1 MILYPVMRIKPRG
14 IVSQCANNYKLKQY
28 KKLPMKENK
37 KDVFIKTIDKHKK
50 IIYKIVNSYCPNK
63 EDRKDLEQDI
73 IIQLWNSFD
82 KYNSNY
88 RYSTWMYRIALN
100 VAISFY
106 RKEKKWSIKNDFYN
120 EESIFKIEEDTSE
133 KQTELN
139 DHLKLLQDFIHNLN
153 ELNKALMLLYLE
165 EKSYEEISEI
175 LGITK
180 TNVATKISRIKLKL
194 KKEFQNI

>member
-1 MILYPVMRIKPRG
+1 MMV
-14 IVSQCANNYKLKQY
+14 
-28 KKLPMKENK
+28 NK
-37 KDVFIKTIDKHKK
+37 KDQFIKTIDEHKK
-50 IIYKIVNSYCPNK
+50 IIYKIVNSYCQNK
-63 EDRKDLEQDI
+63 EDRKDLEQEI

-82 KYNSNY
+82 NYNSDY
-88 RYSTWMYRIALN
+88 KYSTWMYRIALN

-133 KQTELN
+133 EQTEL
-139 DHLKLLQDFIHNLN
+139 DFHLTLLQEFIHNLN

-165 EKSYEEISEI
+165 EKSYEEIAEI

>member
-1 MILYPVMRIKPRG
+1 MV
-14 IVSQCANNYKLKQY
+14 
-28 KKLPMKENK
+28 NK
-37 KDVFIKTIDKHKK
+37 KEQFIKTIDEHKK
-50 IIYKIVNSYCPNK
+50 IIYKIVNSYCQNK
-63 EDRKDLEQDI
+63 EDRKDLEQEI

-82 KYNSNY
+82 KYNSDY
-88 RYSTWMYRIALN
+88 KYSTWMYRIALN

-133 KQTELN
+133 EQTELN
-139 DHLKLLQDFIHNLN
+139 YHLKLLQEFIHNLN

-165 EKSYEEISEI
+165 EKSYEEIAEI

>member
-1 MILYPVMRIKPRG
+1 MMV
-14 IVSQCANNYKLKQY
+14 
-28 KKLPMKENK
+28 NK
-37 KDVFIKTIDKHKK
+37 KEQFIKTIDEHKK
-50 IIYKIVNSYCPNK
+50 IIYKIVNSYCQNK
-63 EDRKDLEQDI
+63 EDRKDLEQEI

-82 KYNSNY
+82 NYNCDY
-88 RYSTWMYRIALN
+88 KYSTWMYRIALN

-120 EESIFKIEEDTSE
+120 EESIFKIEENTIE
-133 KQTELN
+133 EQTEL
-139 DHLKLLQDFIHNLN
+139 DFHLKLLQEFIHNLN

-165 EKSYEEISEI
+165 EKSYEKISEI

-194 KKEFQNI
+194 KEEFKNI

>member
-1 MILYPVMRIKPRG
+1 MK
-14 IVSQCANNYKLKQY
+14 SQ
-28 KKLPMKENK
+28 KKEI
-37 KDVFIKTIDKHKK
+37 FIKTIDAHKK
-50 IIYKIVNSYCPNK
+50 IIYKIVNSYCANK
-63 EDRKDLEQDI
+63 EDRKDLEQEI

-82 KYNSNY
+82 KYDANY
-88 RYSTWMYRIALN
+88 KYSTWMYRIALN

-106 RKEKKWSIKNDFYN
+106 RKEKKWSTKSVYYN
-120 EESIFKIEEDTSE
+120 EASIFNMEEEDSPEESE
-133 KQTELN
+133 LTY
-139 DHLKLLQDFIHNLN
+139 HLKLLQDFIQQLN

-165 EKSYEEISEI
+165 EKSYDEIADI

>member
-1 MILYPVMRIKPRG
+1 
-14 IVSQCANNYKLKQY
+14 
-28 KKLPMKENK
+28 MKANK
-37 KDVFIKTIDKHKK
+37 KDIFIKTIDEHKK

-63 EDRKDLEQDI
+63 EDRKDLEQEI

-82 KYNSNY
+82 KYDSNY
-88 RYSTWMYRIALN
+88 KYTTWMYRIALN

-106 RKEKKWSIKNDFYN
+106 RKEKKWSSKNDFYN
-120 EESIFKIEEDTSE
+120 EESIFRIEEENSE
-133 KQTELN
+133 EKTEI
-139 DHLKLLQDFIHNLN
+139 DYHLILLQKFINNLN

-165 EKSYEEISEI
+165 EKSYEEIAEI

-194 KKEFQNI
+194 KNEFKNI